1 MEKKAR
7 VPCKKIQG
15 RERERKR
22 DEKDEEER
30 KERERGREK
39 RKRGREMRKR
49 REIKWS
55 EEGYSLTSGGK
66 GGNESWR
73 RDAVNSSN
81 T

>member
-30 KERERGREK
+30 KERERGRE
-39 RKRGREMRKR
+39 MRKW